1 MRPSPL
7 SECGTTM
14 ETQSARLEREAEEA
28 CEQLSA
34 TLEELRCRMTP
45 GAVLDEVI
53 QYTRNS
59 PGSGFLRN
67 LGRELRENPMPLVLT
82 GIGILWLLVASNRTS
97 RATLA
102 NAVEATG

>member
-1 MRPSPL
+1 
-7 SECGTTM
+7 
-14 ETQSARLEREAEEA
+14 
-28 CEQLSA
+28 
-34 TLEELRCRMTP
+34 MTP